1 MTVQL
6 TNNAFSVIPSG
17 VQSTD
22 TSLTVTAGDGAK
34 FPALGTGD
42 FFYLTLVNTSGTFEI
57 VQVTARADDVMT
69 IARGKIGTI
78 ALTFLPNSRAEL
90 RVTVENVLIAAGDY
104 LLL

>member
-1 MTVQL
+1 MAVQL
-6 TNNAFSVIPSG
+6 TNNAFSLIPSG

-42 FFYLTLVNTSGTFEI
+42 FFYLTLVSTSGTFEI
-57 VQVTARADDVMT
+57 VKVTARADNVMT
-69 IARGKIGTI
+69 IERSQIGTI
-78 ALTFLPNSRAEL
+78 ALTFPANSRAEL
-90 RVTVENVLIAAGDY
+90 RATVENVFLAAGDY